1 MTGSDPECRIP
12 TYHEELE
19 PERDGG
25 IMANRDY
32 KKDVKKKKK
41 ADAAP
46 AAGAK
51 VLKTVVAQP
60 EVITKKKG
68 EK

>member
-1 MTGSDPECRIP
+1 MPYSGISCGFGTGK
-12 TYHEELE
+12 
-19 PERDGG
+19 DGG
-25 IMANRDY
+25 IMANRDI

-41 ADAAP
+41 TDAAP

-51 VLKTVVAQP
+51 ILKTVVAQP

-68 EK
+68 DK